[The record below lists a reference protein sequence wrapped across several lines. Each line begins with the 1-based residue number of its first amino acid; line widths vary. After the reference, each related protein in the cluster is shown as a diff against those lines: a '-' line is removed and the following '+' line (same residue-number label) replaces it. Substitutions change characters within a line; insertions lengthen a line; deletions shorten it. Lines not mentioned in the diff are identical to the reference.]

1 MLCYIPET
9 MRNDSLK
16 GLLKWPLVIAAVA
29 VVLRVVVEQ
38 LQAPTAVANMISVVM
53 LHLVICPVY
62 FAFRIGRSG
71 VERPYRQLLKSVT
84 LYAVLARALI
94 IPTYWLAY
102 IYQWQVPR
110 FLVTGGGVVGPDVSP
125 FRAYVG
131 VPVVLS
137 IVWIVG
143 SVIFGGILGSIVLA
157 ITRRM
162 TRTSAATRPGEPN
175 PA

>member
-16 GLLKWPLVIAAVA
+16 GMLKWPLIIAGIA

-62 FAFRIGRSG
+62 FAIRIGLSG
-71 VERPYRQLLKSVT
+71 VEHPYRQLLKSVT
-84 LYAVLARALI
+84 LYVVLARCLI

-102 IYQWQVPR
+102 IYQWQAPR

-125 FRAYVG
+125 FRAFVG
-131 VPVVLS
+131 VPLVLS
-137 IVWIVG
+137 MVWIVG
-143 SVIFGGILGSIVLA
+143 SVVVGGVLGSIVLT
-157 ITRRM
+157 ITRR
-162 TRTSAATRPGEPN
+162 ATR
-175 PA
+175 AAA

>member
-1 MLCYIPET
+1 MLCYIRET
-9 MRNDSLK
+9 MSNDSLR
-16 GLLKWPLVIAAVA
+16 GMLKWPLIIAGLA
-29 VVLRVVVEQ
+29 VVLRVVLEQ
-38 LQAPTAVANMISVVM
+38 LQVQVAASNLVSVVA

-71 VERPYRQLLKSVT
+71 VEHPYRLLLKSVT

-110 FLVTGGGVVGPDVSP
+110 FLVTRGGVVGPDVSP

-131 VPVVLS
+131 VPLVLS
-137 IVWIVG
+137 LMWVIG
-143 SVIFGGILGSIVLA
+143 SLVVGGILGSIVLA
-157 ITRRM
+157 ATRRM
-162 TRTSAATRPGEPN
+162 PRTAA
-175 PA
+175 